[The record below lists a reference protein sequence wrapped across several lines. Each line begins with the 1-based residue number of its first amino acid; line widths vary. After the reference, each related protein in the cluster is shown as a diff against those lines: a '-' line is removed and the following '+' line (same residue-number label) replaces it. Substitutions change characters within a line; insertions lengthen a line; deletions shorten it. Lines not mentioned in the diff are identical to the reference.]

1 MNVIQKLILS
11 LAIITGAL
19 SFVPVTNVSAQ
30 LFNGSTKEAC
40 KGAQLSDN
48 NANCGGEGKK
58 ANDTLQRIINLLT
71 VIVGIVA
78 VVMIIVNGFRFITSG
93 GDANAVAAARNGLIY
108 AIVGLVVV
116 ALAQVIVRFIINR
129 L

>member
-11 LAIITGAL
+11 LAIIIGAS

-30 LFNGSTKEAC
+30 LFNGATKEAC
-40 KGAQLSDN
+40 KGAQLSDGG
-48 NANCGGEGKK
+48 ANCGNEGQK
-58 ANDTLQRIINLLT
+58 ANKTLERIINLLT